1 MAEVYP
7 LYFVL
12 AGVIVYGIAY
22 FLYAKWYDKNV
33 WEPDPKR
40 ATPAHMYMDGIE
52 FFPTSKYVLFGF
64 QFKGIAA
71 LGPIL
76 GPFIGIS
83 FGWVPAL
90 IWLLIGNFFI
100 GWIHDYSA
108 LFMSVRNEGKTMG
121 PLAYELISPRAR
133 TALLGFLLFYLILIT
148 SVFVLLCGMFFA
160 FWPGSFVV
168 VVFTVISGLIMGYL
182 MYKLRIPIVQ
192 STVIGI
198 VILVIGIVVSGYMT
212 KAYWPVTWPPK
223 FYWPL
228 WLGMLLTCI
237 FCFIGAV
244 TPIIWWTQPVNYAA
258 FWPCSVGV
266 LLIILAAFASPA
278 TGVKVRLPAFAG
290 DVPGLY
296 NAKVGPVWPIL
307 CVSIACGAISGWH
320 SLVGTSGSARQLDV
334 ETDALPVGAGA
345 MLMEG
350 LLALSALSAYMV
362 LSPEVIKGLGGAK
375 WSCFVWGACELVGGM
390 VGLHPY
396 LEAPFNPWLV
406 CYFGA
411 FLELYAITVEQMVVR
426 FFRLAMAEI
435 TAGRP
440 VLRAWIGNKYVA
452 SALGLLVGWAF
463 AWTGAW
469 INLWLLFGGSNQLLA
484 GLALLLTSIYL
495 AKVKKPTAFNLGP
508 AIFMILTCEAA
519 LIWEAY
525 TFLKA
530 LALSSFGFAP
540 VYTKL
545 EIYKL
550 ETITKEPWYT
560 ITLVKEKPVLAFP
573 IAKGA
578 LAAHPVA
585 AAVFNLI
592 FAIIG
597 IILII
602 LGGIVAYDGFKAY
615 FRFKRAP
622 PEKAEE

>member
-12 AGVIVYGIAY
+12 AGVIVYGAAY

-76 GPFIGIS
+76 GPFIGLT

-90 IWLLIGNFFI
+90 IWLLVGNFFI

-133 TALLGFLLFYLILIT
+133 SALLGFLLFYLILIT
-148 SVFVLLCGMFFA
+148 SVFVLLCGLFFCL
-160 FWPGSFVV
+160 WPGSLIVTI
-168 VVFTVISGLIMGYL
+168 FTIISGLIMGFL
-182 MYKLRIPIVQ
+182 MYKMRVPIVHA
-192 STVIGI
+192 TIIGI
-198 VILVIGIVVSGYMT
+198 IIICIGIWAGGYTQAVAPNLM
-212 KAYWPVTWPPK
+212 PVKPYLPV
-223 FYWPL
+223 
-228 WLGMLLTCI
+228 GMLITAIICL
-237 FCFIGAV
+237 IGAV

-266 LLIILAAFASPA
+266 ILIILAAFISPA
-278 TGVKVRLPAFAG
+278 TGVTVQQPAFAG
-290 DVPGLY
+290 DIPGVY
-296 NAKVGPVWPIL
+296 KIGVGPVWPIL
-307 CVSIACGAISGWH
+307 TVSIACGAISGWH

-350 LLALSALSAYMV
+350 LLALSALSSYMV
-362 LSPEVIKGLGGAK
+362 LTSAEVVKYVTK
-375 WSCFVWGACELVGGM
+375 WGCFVAGACKLVAPM
-390 VGLHPY
+390 FLTKPENPY
-396 LEAPFNPWLV
+396 LVA
-406 CYFGA
+406 YFGS

-452 SALGLLVGWAF
+452 SGICLLVGGIF
-463 AWTGAW
+463 AYSGAW
-469 INLWLLFGGSNQLLA
+469 INLWLLFGGSNQLMA

-508 AIFMILTCEAA
+508 AIFMIITCEAA
-519 LIWEAY
+519 LIWDTFFIFLGLAY
-525 TFLKA
+525 LPLPPEKRVG
-530 LALSSFGFAP
+530 LIFG
-540 VYTKL
+540 K
-545 EIYKL
+545 
-550 ETITKEPWYT
+550 
-560 ITLVKEKPVLAFP
+560 P
-573 IAKGA
+573 IAKGPLAELIKAGVGWAKGVAMA
-578 LAAHPVA
+578 LNV
-585 AAVFNLI
+585 I
-592 FAIIG
+592 FFLFG
-597 IILII
+597 LILIV
-602 LGGIVAYDGFKAY
+602 LGAMVAYDGFKSY
-615 FRFKRAP
+615 FRFKKAP